1 MLPNDE
7 SPSPLEGARDTM
19 PTWVPKAVGL
29 FWLGLVAI
37 WILQRLFESLSGFLV
52 TILISLFFSF
62 ALEPAVNWLERK
74 GFRRGLGTLLMFL
87 AAIAAVALLSFVVGS
102 ALAEQTR
109 SFVNDAPAL
118 IDDLEEWLRR
128 NVDDSIELDQARD
141 QFLNDDGLGQ
151 QLTGIA
157 DNAVGFGATVVGLV
171 FDLFTIALF
180 TFYLTADGPRLRR
193 TICSRLRPER
203 QRRVLRIWDLAIQ
216 KTGGYILSRTVL
228 ASISSLVT
236 WIAFSII
243 GVPFPLALAI
253 WVGIVS
259 QFVPVVG
266 VYIAGALPVILTL
279 LESPALAL
287 WALLFMVGYQQI
299 ENYLLAPRVDS
310 RTLKIHPAVSFGSV
324 LAGAA
329 ILGPVG
335 ALLALPAAATAQGVI
350 SASGERY
357 AIEEGPLTRL
367 GPTMSEGRPVA
378 SATLPVH
385 DFNGDGVD
393 EVYDSQSGGAKEAP
407 DERPDELA
415 EEVGDGV

>member
-1 MLPNDE
+1 MTEQVTNQD
-7 SPSPLEGARDTM
+7 SPAASNSM
-19 PTWVPKAVGL
+19 PRWVPRAIGL
-29 FWLGLVAI
+29 FWLGLIVI
-37 WILQRLFESLSGFLV
+37 WVLQRLFESLSGFLV

-74 GFRRGLGTLLMFL
+74 GLRRGLGTLIMFSV
-87 AAIAAVALLSFVVGS
+87 AVIAVALLSFVVGS

-109 SFVNDAPAL
+109 SFVDDAPVL
-118 IDDLEEWLRR
+118 IDDLEDWLRR
-128 NVDDSIELDQARD
+128 NIDDSIELDQVRD

-151 QLTGIA
+151 QLTGFA
-157 DNAVGFGATVVGLV
+157 DNAVGFGATIVGLI
-171 FDLFTIALF
+171 FDLFTVALF
-180 TFYLTADGPRLRR
+180 TFYLTADGPKFRR

-203 QRRVLRIWDLAIQ
+203 QRRILGIWDLAIQ

-236 WIAFSII
+236 WVAFSII

-279 LESPALAL
+279 LESPPLAL
-287 WALLFMVGYQQI
+287 WALLFMLAYQQV
-299 ENYLLAPRVDS
+299 ENYLLAPRIDS

-329 ILGPVG
+329 VLGPVG
-335 ALLALPAAATAQGVI
+335 ALLALPAAATAQGII

-357 AIEEGPLTRL
+357 AIEEGPLTRI
-367 GPTMSEGRPVA
+367 GPMSEERSTVVA
-378 SATLPVH
+378 ATLPVH
-385 DFNGDGVD
+385 DFNHDGNDDLYSTSEDGETSADPVSEAD
-393 EVYDSQSGGAKEAP
+393 DPAGQS
-407 DERPDELA
+407 DDT
-415 EEVGDGV
+415 

>member
-1 MLPNDE
+1 MSIDADSAPPTDSVGE
-7 SPSPLEGARDTM
+7 SM
-19 PTWVPKAVGL
+19 PRWVPRAIGL
-29 FWLGLVAI
+29 FWLGLIAI

-52 TILISLFFSF
+52 TVLISLFFSF

-74 GFRRGLGTLLMFL
+74 GFRRGLGTLIMF
-87 AAIAAVALLSFVVGS
+87 AVVIVAVAALSFVVGS
-102 ALAEQTR
+102 ALTEQMR
-109 SFVNDAPAL
+109 SFVADAPTL
-118 IDDLEEWLRR
+118 IDDLEEWLQ
-128 NVDDSIELDQARD
+128 NNLDESIALDQARD

-157 DNAVGFGATVVGLV
+157 DNALGVGSAVVGLI

-193 TICSRLRPER
+193 TICSRLRPDR
-203 QRRVLRIWDLAIQ
+203 QRRVLGIWDLAIQ

-228 ASISSLVT
+228 ATTSSLVT

-243 GVPFPLALAI
+243 GVPFPLALGV

-279 LESPALAL
+279 LESPQRAL
-287 WALLFMVGYQQI
+287 WALLFMLGYQQV

-324 LAGAA
+324 IAGAA
-329 ILGPVG
+329 VLGPVG
-335 ALLALPAAATAQGVI
+335 ALLALPAAATAQGLI
-350 SASGERY
+350 SATGERY
-357 AIEEGPLTRL
+357 AIEEGPLTRI
-367 GPTMSEGRPVA
+367 GPDNGEHVPSVV

-385 DFNGDGVD
+385 DFDDDATDPSSDGAD
-393 EVYDSQSGGAKEAP
+393 HTEA
-407 DERPDELA
+407 DA
-415 EEVGDGV
+415 TTEEQ